1 MKLSFEDK
9 IMLQE
14 MSVPEK
20 DFAQIEAAAQKTKY
34 YILPG
39 KERIS
44 RSKAIQILGRKNYLS
59 GLARSAFHWDAIRYA
74 DDGSAT
80 KVLFD
85 SSNYFK

>member
-1 MKLSFEDK
+1 MKLSYMDEVLLK
-9 IMLQE
+9 E

-34 YILPG
+34 YIFPG

-59 GLARSAFHWDAIRYA
+59 GLSRSAFHWDAIRYA
-74 DDGSAT
+74 DDGSDT
-80 KVLFD
+80 KVIFD
-85 SSNYFK
+85 SSSYFK